1 MWARGTKPRKRRRK
15 QKSANG
21 GGKMLSNGA
30 IRVDSL
36 LRIRGSSRGRVPG
49 RERPSDPVWE
59 MLEHCSF
66 VHKIGM
72 HNVPEGTGCF
82 ARQDGVNTHT
92 AWHVFLVNKS
102 FTKHNY
108 IGEGN
113 LIPATEKVSFTP
125 AKHRCVAVTGM
136 ATRVE
141 MWALCASASGFS
153 SEVWAVLDLKI
164 VLAWL
169 LVSETQNIRDFF
181 TKGDTLVLHQ
191 LAVHLSRRMVWCR
204 ATVSGRTGK
213 GAMSP
218 SVCPTRRAGPVA
230 GQPLPG
236 RTPDAE
242 VGQPQQQPALLRA

>member
-1 MWARGTKPRKRRRK
+1 M
-15 QKSANG
+15 
-21 GGKMLSNGA
+21 
-30 IRVDSL
+30 
-36 LRIRGSSRGRVPG
+36 
-49 RERPSDPVWE
+49 
-59 MLEHCSF
+59 
-66 VHKIGM
+66 
-72 HNVPEGTGCF
+72 
-82 ARQDGVNTHT
+82 NTHT

-108 IGEGN
+108 IGEGY

-191 LAVHLSRRMVWCR
+191 LAVHLS
-204 ATVSGRTGK
+204 VSN
-213 GAMSP
+213 P
-218 SVCPTRRAGPVA
+218 IN
-230 GQPLPG
+230 
-236 RTPDAE
+236 
-242 VGQPQQQPALLRA
+242 

>member
-15 QKSANG
+15 QKSANGGG

-49 RERPSDPVWE
+49 RERPNDP
-59 MLEHCSF
+59 
-66 VHKIGM
+66 
-72 HNVPEGTGCF
+72 
-82 ARQDGVNTHT
+82 
-92 AWHVFLVNKS
+92 
-102 FTKHNY
+102 
-108 IGEGN
+108 GN

-164 VLAWL
+164 VLTWL
-169 LVSETQNIRDFF
+169 LRHRIYEISSRKVTPLYCISSPFIFRLVQIVNVGAPITYDTTGPYRQRGPEEKSF
-181 TKGDTLVLHQ
+181 GD
-191 LAVHLSRRMVWCR
+191 
-204 ATVSGRTGK
+204 
-213 GAMSP
+213 
-218 SVCPTRRAGPVA
+218 
-230 GQPLPG
+230 
-236 RTPDAE
+236 D
-242 VGQPQQQPALLRA
+242 

>member
-15 QKSANG
+15 QKSANGGG

-49 RERPSDPVWE
+49 RERPNDPAKKTQY
-59 MLEHCSF
+59 HF
-66 VHKIGM
+66 KIGM
-72 HNVPEGTGCF
+72 RNVPEGTGCF

-164 VLAWL
+164 VLTWL
-169 LVSETQNIRDFF
+169 LRHRIYEISSRKVTPLYCISSPFIFRLVQIVNVGAPITYDTTGPYRQRGPEEKSF
-181 TKGDTLVLHQ
+181 GD
-191 LAVHLSRRMVWCR
+191 
-204 ATVSGRTGK
+204 
-213 GAMSP
+213 
-218 SVCPTRRAGPVA
+218 
-230 GQPLPG
+230 
-236 RTPDAE
+236 D
-242 VGQPQQQPALLRA
+242 